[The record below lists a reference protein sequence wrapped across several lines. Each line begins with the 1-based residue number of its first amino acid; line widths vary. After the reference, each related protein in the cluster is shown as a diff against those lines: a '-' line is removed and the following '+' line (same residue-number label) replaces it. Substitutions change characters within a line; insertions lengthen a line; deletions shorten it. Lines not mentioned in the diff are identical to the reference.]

1 MKIHPVRV
9 VGTYK
14 SCVPFIIH
22 NGHSS
27 IIFLYS
33 VCKKTQ
39 VLQGSKAFF
48 PNIFQSFYI
57 HSFVFFPPSSI
68 RSNSQIT
75 LKSENTN
82 KSSSVL
88 HAYMDISL
96 TATIFLDLPKNRE
109 GKFLCLSTTS
119 PKEVLFCSGFACYGI
134 LAEMVAWLAIYHFEC
149 FTVCF
154 ICVTR
159 ICLALFSEK

>member
-1 MKIHPVRV
+1 MKIHPIRV

-27 IIFLYS
+27 IISLYS
-33 VCKKTQ
+33 ICKKTQ

-48 PNIFQSFYI
+48 SEHLLEFLHPFLRL
-57 HSFVFFPPSSI
+57 FFPSSV